1 MNSKEKLLMV
11 TSFVK
16 ETFVILVFITAIAI
30 TTKCLFVLSH
40 KDFYLGD
47 MYKNNNIIKDTNKVS
62 SKAKKYLEF
71 CKTFGL
77 KQ

>member
-1 MNSKEKLLMV
+1 MV

-16 ETFVILVFITAIAI
+16 ETFAILVFVTAIAI

-47 MYKNNNIIKDTNKVS
+47 TYKNNNIKDANKVS
-62 SKAKKYLEF
+62 PKAKKYLEF